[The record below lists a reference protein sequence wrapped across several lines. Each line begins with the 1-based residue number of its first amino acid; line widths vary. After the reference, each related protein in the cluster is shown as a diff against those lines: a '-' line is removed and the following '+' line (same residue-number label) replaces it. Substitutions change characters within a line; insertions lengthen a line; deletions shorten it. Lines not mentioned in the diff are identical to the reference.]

1 MSTLGDMA
9 KNDAYYHP
17 EKHRLIGVNID
28 SSAFVRADGSLDV
41 DKFVDECMACSRR
54 RIKMLYES

>member
-1 MSTLGDMA
+1 MA